1 MEIWKD
7 IPNYEGIYQV
17 SNLGRV
23 KSLLRKKWSG
33 RVYYDVNEKIL
44 STSCSTFKYDIVRLY
59 KDKKVNTRTLH
70 SLVAE
75 VFLNH
80 LSCGHK
86 IVIDHINNNPKDNRA
101 ENLQVVTQR
110 FNCKK
115 NQSIYSSQYKG
126 VNWDKASDKWVS
138 RIEINRKAIFLGR
151 FKTELEAHQAYQN
164 KLKEII

>member
-7 IPNYEGIYQV
+7 IPGYEGLYQV
-17 SNLGRV
+17 SDLGNV
-23 KSLLRKKWSG
+23 KSLNYNGTKKEKLLNLLG
-33 RVYYDVNEKIL
+33 KKMTYYSV
-44 STSCSTFKYDIVRLY
+44 TLY
-59 KDKKVNTRTLH
+59 KNNKTHRRTIH

-75 VFLNH
+75 VFLKH
-80 LSCGHK
+80 VACGHK
-86 IVIDHINNNPKDNRA
+86 IVIDHINNNPKDNRVG
-101 ENLQVVTQR
+101 NLQVVTQR

>member
-7 IPNYEGIYQV
+7 IPGYEGLYQV
-17 SNLGRV
+17 SNLGCV
-23 KSLLRKKWSG
+23 KSLNYNGTKKEKLLNLLG
-33 RVYYDVNEKIL
+33 KKMTYYSV
-44 STSCSTFKYDIVRLY
+44 TLY
-59 KDKKVNTRTLH
+59 KNNKTHRRTIH

-75 VFLNH
+75 VFLKH
-80 LSCGHK
+80 VACGHK
-86 IVIDHINNNPKDNRA
+86 IVIDHINDNPKDNRA
-101 ENLQVVTQR
+101 ENLQIVTQR

>member
-7 IPNYEGIYQV
+7 VPGYEGIYQV
-17 SNLGRV
+17 SDLGRV
-23 KSLLRKKWSG
+23 KSLLRKKWNGTS
-33 RVYYDVNEKIL
+33 YHYINEKIL
-44 STSCSTFKYDIVRLY
+44 NTSCSTFKYDIVRMY
-59 KDKKVNTRTLH
+59 KDKKVNTRTIH

-80 LSCGHK
+80 LSRGNK
-86 IVIDHINNNPKDNRA
+86 IVIDHINNNPKDNRLV
-101 ENLQVVTQR
+101 NLQVVTQR

-126 VNWDKASDKWVS
+126 VHWCKTSNKWVS
-138 RIEINRKAIFLGR
+138 RIEINRKGIFLGR
-151 FKTELEAHQAYQN
+151 FNCELAAHQAYQN